1 MIQPIALFAGSFD
14 PFHKGHQTVISQAYS
29 LFSKIY
35 VVVTKNWH
43 KTARTNTETRAQV
56 IRDYYKQQPKI
67 IVLTN
72 TTSLTI
78 KVAQKYHAAYLLRGI
93 RTTADYEFEQQ
104 LAAANYYLDPT
115 ITTLFFCSKPELV
128 NLSSS
133 FLQEIEK
140 LQNS

>member
-14 PFHKGHQTVISQAYS
+14 PFHKGHQTVISQAYP

-35 VVVTKNWH
+35 VVITKNWH
-43 KTARTNTETRAQV
+43 KTARTSAETRAQI
-56 IRDYYKQQPKI
+56 IRDYYKEQPKI

-72 TTSLTI
+72 TSSLTI
-78 KVAQKYHAAYLLRGI
+78 EVAQKYHVNYLLRGI
-93 RTTADYEFEQQ
+93 RTTTDYKFEQQ

-128 NLSSS
+128 NVSSS
-133 FLQEIEK
+133 FLQEIEN
-140 LQNS
+140 LQNK

>member
-14 PFHKGHQTVISQAYS
+14 PFHKGHQTVISQAYP

-43 KTARTNTETRAQV
+43 KTAHSSAETRAQV
-56 IRDYYKQQPKI
+56 IRDYYKEQPKI
-67 IVLTN
+67 IVLIN

-78 KVAQKYHAAYLLRGI
+78 HVAQKYQVTYLLRGI
-93 RTTADYEFEQQ
+93 RTTKDYKFEQQ

-115 ITTLFFCSKPELV
+115 ITTIFFCSKPELV
-128 NLSSS
+128 NVSSS
-133 FLQEIEK
+133 FLQEIDHYK
-140 LQNS
+140 KQ